1 MNLHQLRCAVTV
13 ARLGSQTRA
22 AETLYMSQPNL
33 SKALKDLEQVCGFR
47 IFNRTGSGM
56 VPTRKGEEF
65 LLRARSALEQMDAMD
80 AIYQGRNRATAYLN
94 IAIPRASYISF
105 AVTEFINS
113 LDEHG
118 GMELNIREANTTD
131 IIHDVLSREADLGIV
146 RYSVE
151 GQNKLLGS
159 LSEQGL
165 HYILYKTFTHVVIL
179 SKKHPLAREKQLLKA
194 QLHPYTEII
203 HGDMP
208 QPIPTED
215 GVSDGAIEARQIR
228 VYERGSQ
235 FDLLSR
241 CPSSY
246 MWVSPVPKEIL
257 NRNGLVQLTCAEEQR
272 AYQDALIYLKGY
284 TMNRWEQA
292 FYDRLIQVADV
303 KSSFW

>member
-80 AIYQGRNRATAYLN
+80 AIYQGRNRAAAYLN

-179 SKKHPLAREKQLLKA
+179 SKKHPLAREKQLQKA
-194 QLHPYTEII
+194 QLHPYVEIL
-203 HGDMP
+203 HGDTP

-215 GVSDGAIEARQIR
+215 GVSDGVMEARQIR

-257 NRNGLVQLTCAEEQR
+257 NRNGLVQLTCAEER
-272 AYQDALIYLKGY
+272 RPYQDALIYLKGY
-284 TMNRWEQA
+284 TLNRWEQA

>member
-80 AIYQGRNRATAYLN
+80 AIYQGRNRAAAYLN

-179 SKKHPLAREKQLLKA
+179 SKKHPLAREKQLQKA
-194 QLHPYTEII
+194 QLHPYVEIL
-203 HGDMP
+203 HGDTP

-215 GVSDGAIEARQIR
+215 GVSDGVMEARQIR

-272 AYQDALIYLKGY
+272 PYQDALIYLKGY
-284 TMNRWEQA
+284 TLNRW
-292 FYDRLIQVADV
+292 
-303 KSSFW
+303 

>member
-179 SKKHPLAREKQLLKA
+179 SKKHPLAREKQLQKA
-194 QLHPYTEII
+194 QLHPYVEIL
-203 HGDMP
+203 HGDTP

-215 GVSDGAIEARQIR
+215 GVSDGVMEARQIR

-257 NRNGLVQLTCAEEQR
+257 NRNVLVQLACAEEQR

-284 TMNRWEQA
+284 TLNRWEQA